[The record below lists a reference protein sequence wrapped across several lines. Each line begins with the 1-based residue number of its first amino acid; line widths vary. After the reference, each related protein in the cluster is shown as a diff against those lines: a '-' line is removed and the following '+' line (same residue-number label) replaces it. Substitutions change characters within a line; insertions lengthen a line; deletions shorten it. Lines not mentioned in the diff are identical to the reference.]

1 MSANG
6 DVLME
11 MMVDE
16 ASIKVVPVGDRTDAI
31 LADDLRQVHKN
42 ELRCVVGEQSSAEQS
57 RAEQCTPHLLEQVG
71 VQSSDGVAA
80 LVLLQKIGDVQL
92 RGATKRYG
100 E

>member
-1 MSANG
+1 VSANG

-42 ELRCVVGEQSSAEQS
+42 ELRCVVGEQSSAV
-57 RAEQCTPHLLEQVG
+57 QCTPHLLEQVG
-71 VQSSDGVAA
+71 VQSSDGVAT

-92 RGATKRYG
+92 GGVDQEVRRMN
-100 E
+100 